1 MYHDGESRDP
11 RFVPAASF
19 SSLMHLRRLTLDWE
33 DQTLSSRDSI
43 LRPLVAEGGRSLL
56 AMKSEQD
63 RIRTVIVDDEP
74 LARDAIR
81 MRLQSEPDVELVGE
95 AATSQRAVALIG
107 ETLPDLVFLDVQMP
121 GMDGFEVLDR
131 VASTWL
137 PIVIF
142 VTAHDRYALKAF
154 ETHALDYLLKPFTR
168 DRFRAALGRARAA
181 FASAPDPPA
190 HRGIVSLLNDRSGSP
205 ADQAKGYLVRFA
217 VKHHRGMRLV
227 RVRDID
233 YIEARG
239 NYAEIHAA
247 DRIHLVRMTMQEL
260 EHRLDPSL
268 FVRIQR
274 STIVQIDRIK
284 DIVSAS
290 HGDFDLSLH
299 DGTVLR
305 LSRNY
310 RGRLQR

>member
-1 MYHDGESRDP
+1 
-11 RFVPAASF
+11 
-19 SSLMHLRRLTLDWE
+19 
-33 DQTLSSRDSI
+33 
-43 LRPLVAEGGRSLL
+43 
-56 AMKSEQD
+56 MKSEQD
-63 RIRTVIVDDEP
+63 RIRTVIIDDEP

-81 MRLQSEPDVELVGE
+81 MRLQDEPDVQVVGE
-95 AATSQRAVALIG
+95 AATSRKAVALIG
-107 ETLPDLVFLDVQMP
+107 EAQPDLVFLDVQMP
-121 GMDGFEVLDR
+121 EMDGFEVLDR

-168 DRFRAALGRARAA
+168 DRFRAALARARAA
-181 FASAPDPPA
+181 FANAADPPA

-217 VKHHRGMRLV
+217 VKHHRGIRLV

-247 DRIHLVRMTMQEL
+247 GRIHLVRMTMQEL
-260 EHRLDPSL
+260 EQRLDPSL

-274 STIVQIDRIK
+274 STIVQIDRIRE
-284 DIVSAS
+284 IVSAS

-299 DGTVLR
+299 HGTVLR